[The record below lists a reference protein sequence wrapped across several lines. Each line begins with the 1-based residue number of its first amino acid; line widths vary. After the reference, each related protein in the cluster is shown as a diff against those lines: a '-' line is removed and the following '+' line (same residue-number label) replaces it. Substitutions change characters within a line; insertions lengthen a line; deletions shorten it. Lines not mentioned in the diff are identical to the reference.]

1 MAEIDLQEA
10 FKSKAK
16 FSELMEHIP
25 AKITQELANYPTA
38 DGKTLVHI
46 AELTQNEDTF
56 FNVLGD
62 DTVANLPQPPFIVWI
77 VTNEKEKIMRIVNL
91 INENTRSGFGIFVF
105 KASLVDNKINIEC
118 LSKPKLKVKNSNG
131 GKAKKFQLEYWKKYS
146 EVCDSLGEGDY
157 QIIPKP
163 QHWQYL
169 PLGKTGV
176 SIQLTLNT
184 RDNFIGID
192 LCITNNVQLFE
203 SLNSHKTDI
212 EQALGTLEW
221 VNKSNVKTARIR
233 KTIDVE
239 FPQADIDSVAKA
251 HIETA
256 KEFKK
261 LISKYL

>member
-1 MAEIDLQEA
+1 MAEINLQEA

-16 FSELMEHIP
+16 FSELMENTPIP
-25 AKITQELANYPTA
+25 IIEELANSSK
-38 DGKTLVHI
+38 DKTIIQI

-56 FNVLGD
+56 FNVMGD
-62 DTVANLPQPPFIVWI
+62 ESITNLQKPLFIVWAI
-77 VTNEKEKIMRIVNL
+77 TKEKERIMRVVNL
-91 INENTRSGFGIFVF
+91 INKNANSGFGIYVF
-105 KASLVDNKINIEC
+105 KVDSNENQIFIKC
-118 LSKPKLKVKNSNG
+118 LAKPQIKKVSQG
-131 GKAKKFQLEYWKKYS
+131 GKAKQFQLEYWEKYS

-184 RDNFIGID
+184 RDNFIGVD

-221 VNKSNVKTARIR
+221 VNKSNVKTAIIR
-233 KTIDVE
+233 KTINV
-239 FPQADIDSVAKA
+239 
-251 HIETA
+251 
-256 KEFKK
+256 
-261 LISKYL
+261 

>member
-1 MAEIDLQEA
+1 MAEINLQEA

-16 FSELMEHIP
+16 FSELMEDTP
-25 AKITQELANYPTA
+25 AQIMQELSNYPKA
-38 DGKTLVHI
+38 DGKAIIHI

-56 FNVLGD
+56 FNAIGD
-62 DTVANLPQPPFIVWI
+62 DTVINLPQPPFIVWI
-77 VTNEKEKIMRIVNL
+77 ITNEKEKVMRIVNL
-91 INENTRSGFGIFVF
+91 INKNATSGFGIFVF
-105 KASLVDNKINIEC
+105 KATLNENQIDIKC
-118 LSKPKLKVKNSNG
+118 LAKPPIKKVSQG

-157 QIIPKP
+157 QVIPKP

-184 RDNFIGID
+184 RDNFVGVD

-203 SLNSHKTDI
+203 SLNIHKTKI

-233 KTIDVE
+233 KIINVE
-239 FPQADIDSVAKA
+239 FTQTDIDSVVRA
-251 HIETA
+251 HIKTA
-256 KEFKK
+256 KEFKE
-261 LISKYL
+261 LTSKYL

>member
-1 MAEIDLQEA
+1 MAEINLREA

-16 FSELMEHIP
+16 FSELMENTPIP
-25 AKITQELANYPTA
+25 MIEELANSPK
-38 DGKTLVHI
+38 DKTIIQI

-56 FNVLGD
+56 FNLMGD
-62 DTVANLPQPPFIVWI
+62 DSISNLQKPLYFVWAI
-77 VTNEKEKIMRIVNL
+77 TKEKEKIMRVVNL
-91 INENTRSGFGIFVF
+91 INKNANSGFGIYVF
-105 KASLVDNKINIEC
+105 KVDLNENQIFIKC
-118 LSKPKLKVKNSNG
+118 LAKPPIKKVSQG
-131 GKAKKFQLEYWKKYS
+131 GKAKKFQLEYWEKYS

-157 QIIPKP
+157 QVIPKP

-184 RDNFIGID
+184 RDNFIGVD

-233 KTIDVE
+233 KIINVE
-239 FPQADIDSVAKA
+239 FTQTDIESVARA